1 MELKRIVRDL
11 TYNIEPKPE
20 GGFIARATDPTVPPV
35 EAASREELL
44 QKIKEEVAAN
54 LASEFPGLKLSLGTQ
69 KLKGAFD
76 IEHKPGG
83 GFAIHSPDANAAQI
97 GNFPITP
104 ESSTGWAIFGFLL
117 ALLVVA
123 TLTYFFLHP

>member
-20 GGFIARATDPTVPPV
+20 GGFIAHATDSTVPPV

-44 QKIKEEVAAN
+44 QKIKAEVAAN
-54 LASEFPGLKLSLGTQ
+54 LASEFPGLKLPLGNQ
-69 KLKGAFD
+69 ELKGAFD
-76 IEHKPGG
+76 IEHTPRG
-83 GFAIHSPDANAAQI
+83 GFAIPSADANAPQS
-97 GNFPITP
+97 GNSPITP
-104 ESSTGWAIFGFLL
+104 ESSRGWTTFSFLL

-123 TLTYFFLHP
+123 TLTYFFVHR